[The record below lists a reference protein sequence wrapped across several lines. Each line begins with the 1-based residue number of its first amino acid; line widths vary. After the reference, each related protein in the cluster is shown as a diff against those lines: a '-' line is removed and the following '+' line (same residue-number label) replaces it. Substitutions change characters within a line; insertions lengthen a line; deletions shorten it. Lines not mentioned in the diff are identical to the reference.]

1 MYIMRFFVI
10 IIISYFLLEAAG
22 MAQGRIKGV
31 HFEGNKILDDDEL
44 LDQMNSQ
51 PKKSLEKIMFWKKRP
66 DFIMSA
72 LEADIDRL
80 RSYYHR
86 NGFLNPEIGFDIDS
100 LRSGKLVDITISI
113 TENEFVRNG
122 RITIDLT
129 GDMSAAPIMDSVR
142 TVVPLKPGERF
153 TDENIF
159 LTESMITEAF
169 SDNGYP
175 FISADYNINV
185 NRDSLIADIFFSAS
199 TGNKSFFGD
208 VTITGDSLIP
218 ERFMKKYQRFSTGEL
233 YSQQKVDSTQQDLYG
248 TSLYQYVVISS
259 KKDSVEDNRI
269 PVEIVV
275 KELPRWKLETG
286 IGYGSEDRVRLAA
299 ELTRRNFLGG
309 ARKLILDAK
318 TSYFLPFSFEVRFV
332 QPDFLMPKLDLII
345 NPFYIRERRPGYRID
360 RGGGGVNLV
369 YKITRKLDANLSYA
383 FEHDRI
389 IELLDTRL
397 DPSELKHNKSVFSL
411 GSRYNSTNDLFYPST
426 GYKIEVTTSLAGLG
440 YRNAVHYYK
449 AEATFTKYFSLAEE
463 LVLATKIKSGV
474 IETTRGDQRTP
485 VEERFL
491 LGGASSLRG
500 WPRHGISP
508 LSESGVALGGN
519 TMLEGSAELRF
530 PVYEI
535 VHGAVFADA
544 GNAWTNS
551 YQYELGS
558 IHYNAGIGL
567 RVRTPIG
574 PLRLDFATP
583 VINDSFSFQFFISI
597 GHAF

>member
-1 MYIMRFFVI
+1 MRVFLI

-22 MAQGRIKGV
+22 MAQGRVKGV
-31 HFEGNKILDDDEL
+31 HFEGNDILEDDEL
-44 LDQMNSQ
+44 LDQMNTQ
-51 PKKSLEKIMFWKKRP
+51 PKKSLEKILFWKKRP

-72 LEADIDRL
+72 FEADIDRL
-80 RSYYHR
+80 RSYYQR
-86 NGFLNPEIGFDIDS
+86 NGFLDPEISFSIDS
-100 LRSGKLVDITISI
+100 LRSGKLVDLTITIA
-113 TENEFVRNG
+113 ENEFVRNG
-122 RITIDLT
+122 RIRIDLT
-129 GDMSAAPIMDSVR
+129 GDMAAAPIMDSVR
-142 TVVPLKPGERF
+142 SVIPLKTGERF
-153 TDENIF
+153 TDENVF
-159 LTESMITEAF
+159 LTENMITDAF

-185 NRDSLIADIFFSAS
+185 NRDSLIADVFFNAS

-218 ERFMKKYQRFSTGEL
+218 ERFIKKYQRFSTGEM

-248 TSLYQYVVISS
+248 TNLYQYVVLTS
-259 KKDSVEDNRI
+259 KKDSVEENRI

-286 IGYGSEDRVRLAA
+286 IGYGSEDRIRLAA

-309 ARKLILDAK
+309 ARKLILDVK
-318 TSYFLPFSFEVRFV
+318 TSYFLPFSFDIRFV
-332 QPDFLMPKLDLII
+332 QPDFLLPKLDLII
-345 NPFYIRERRPGYRID
+345 NPFYLRERRPGYRID

-389 IELLDTRL
+389 IEILDTRL

-449 AEATFTKYFSLAEE
+449 AEATFIKYFSLAED
-463 LVLATKIKSGV
+463 LVLATKIKTGV
-474 IETTRGDQRTP
+474 IETTRREQRTP

-500 WPRHGISP
+500 WPRFGISP
-508 LSESGVALGGN
+508 LTENGVALGGN

-544 GNAWTNS
+544 GNAWRNS
-551 YQYELGS
+551 YQYDLES

-567 RVRTPIG
+567 RIRTPIG

-583 VINDSFSFQFFISI
+583 VISDNFSFQFFISI

>member
-1 MYIMRFFVI
+1 
-10 IIISYFLLEAAG
+10 
-22 MAQGRIKGV
+22 
-31 HFEGNKILDDDEL
+31 
-44 LDQMNSQ
+44 
-51 PKKSLEKIMFWKKRP
+51 
-66 DFIMSA
+66 
-72 LEADIDRL
+72 
-80 RSYYHR
+80 
-86 NGFLNPEIGFDIDS
+86 
-100 LRSGKLVDITISI
+100 
-113 TENEFVRNG
+113 
-122 RITIDLT
+122 
-129 GDMSAAPIMDSVR
+129 MDSVR
-142 TVVPLKPGERF
+142 SFIPLKTGERF
-153 TDENIF
+153 TDENVF
-159 LTESMITEAF
+159 LTENMITDAF

-185 NRDSLIADIFFSAS
+185 NRDSLIADVFFNAS

-218 ERFMKKYQRFSTGEL
+218 ERFIKKYQRFSTGEM

-248 TSLYQYVVISS
+248 TNLYQYVVLTS
-259 KKDSVEDNRI
+259 KKDSVEENRI

-286 IGYGSEDRVRLAA
+286 IGYGSEDRIRLAA

-309 ARKLILDAK
+309 ARKLILDVK
-318 TSYFLPFSFEVRFV
+318 TSYFLPFSFDIRFV
-332 QPDFLMPKLDLII
+332 QPDFLLPKLDLII
-345 NPFYIRERRPGYRID
+345 NPFYLRERRPGYRID

-389 IELLDTRL
+389 IEILDTRL

-449 AEATFTKYFSLAEE
+449 AEATFIKYFSLAED
-463 LVLATKIKSGV
+463 LVLATKIKTGV
-474 IETTRGDQRTP
+474 IETTRREQRTP

-500 WPRHGISP
+500 WPRFGISP
-508 LSESGVALGGN
+508 LTENGVALGGN

-544 GNAWTNS
+544 GNAWRNS
-551 YQYELGS
+551 YQYDLES

-567 RVRTPIG
+567 RIRTPIG

-583 VINDSFSFQFFISI
+583 VISDNFSFQFFISI

>member
-1 MYIMRFFVI
+1 MC
-10 IIISYFLLEAAG
+10 
-22 MAQGRIKGV
+22 IKMSD
-31 HFEGNKILDDDEL
+31 GNDILNDDEL
-44 LDQMNSQ
+44 LDQMNTQ

-72 LEADIDRL
+72 FEADIDRL

-86 NGFLNPEIGFDIDS
+86 NGFLDPEISFNIDS
-100 LRSGKLVDITISI
+100 LRSGKLVDITINI
-113 TENEFVRNG
+113 IENEFVRTG
-122 RITIDLT
+122 SVIIDLA
-129 GDMSAAPIMDSVR
+129 GDMSAAPVMDSVR
-142 TVVPLKPGERF
+142 PIMPLKPGERF
-153 TDENIF
+153 TDENVF
-159 LTESMITEAF
+159 HTETMIRDAF

-175 FISADYNINV
+175 FINADYKINV
-185 NRDSLIADIFFSAS
+185 ERDSLIADVFFNAV

-208 VTITGDSLIP
+208 VTVTGDSLIP
-218 ERFMKKYQRFSTGEL
+218 ERFIRKYQRFSTGEM
-233 YSQQKVDSTQQDLYG
+233 YSQQKVDSTQQELYG
-248 TSLYQYVVISS
+248 TGLYQYVVIAS
-259 KKDSVEDNRI
+259 KKDSVENNRI

-286 IGYGSEDRVRLAA
+286 IGYGSEDQVRLSA
-299 ELTRRNFLGG
+299 EITRRNFLGG

-318 TSYFLPFSFEVRFV
+318 TSYFLPFSFEFRFV
-332 QPDFLMPKLDLII
+332 QPDFLLPKMDLII
-345 NPFYIRERRPGYRID
+345 NPFYLRERRPGYRID

-369 YKITRKLDANLSYA
+369 YKISRKLDANLSYA

-389 IELLDTRL
+389 IELIDTRL

-411 GSRYNSTNDLFYPST
+411 GTRYNSTNDLFYPSS
-426 GYKIEVTTSLAGLG
+426 GHKIEVTTSLAGLG
-440 YRNAVHYYK
+440 YSSAVHYYK
-449 AEATFTKYFSLAEE
+449 AEALFVKYFSLAED

-474 IETTRGDQRTP
+474 IEPTRRDQRTP

-500 WPRHGISP
+500 WPRYGISP

-535 VHGAVFADA
+535 VHGALFADA

-551 YQYELGS
+551 YQYDLGS
-558 IHYNAGIGL
+558 IHYNAGLGI

-583 VINDSFSFQFFISI
+583 VISDDFSFQFFISI